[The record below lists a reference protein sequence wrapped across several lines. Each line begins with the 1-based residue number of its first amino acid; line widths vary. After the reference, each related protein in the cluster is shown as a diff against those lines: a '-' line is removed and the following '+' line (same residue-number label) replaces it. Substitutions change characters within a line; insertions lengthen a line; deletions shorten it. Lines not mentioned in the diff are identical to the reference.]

1 MKSNGKSV
9 EYLKGLIHELRKQPR
24 ETEWLEFKID
34 DDEPQAI
41 GEYISALSN
50 SATLQGKVNAY
61 VVWGVTDSDHKTV
74 GTHFLPFARKVGNEE
89 LESWLLR
96 LLEPKIH
103 FSFSEIDIEGHRIIL
118 LEIQR
123 AARRPVSFS
132 GLEYI
137 RIGQYKKKLK
147 DFPEKERALW
157 RIFDQS
163 PFESGVVEERLPGQE
178 VLKLLDYPSYFD
190 LLKATLPET
199 AKGILDA
206 LSSDQLICPCSAGG
220 WNITNLG
227 AILFAKDIN
236 NFKSLRR
243 KAVRVIQYKGRDR
256 TQTLKELDGVKG
268 YASAFQGLI
277 SYING
282 LLPSNEIVGQALR
295 KTVPM
300 FPERAVRELVAN
312 ALIHQDFSLT
322 GTGPMVEIF
331 EDRIEFTNP
340 GIPLVEPDRF
350 VDRPPMSRNEALASL
365 LRRTGI
371 CEERGSGWDK
381 VVFDTE
387 FYQLP
392 APLAEVITD
401 HTRVVLYA
409 HRSLSKMD
417 KADKV
422 RAVYLHACLRYV
434 SRQNMTNTSVRERF
448 GIKAKNMA
456 MASRLI
462 RDAVECGLI
471 VPFDIEAAPKLMR
484 YVPYWANPRVEDAS

>member
-1 MKSNGKSV
+1 MRPSGQPI
-9 EYLKGLIHELRKQPR
+9 EYLTGLIHELRKQPR

-34 DDEPQAI
+34 DDEPQGI

-50 SATLQGKVNAY
+50 SATLQGKVTAY
-61 VVWGVTDSDHKTV
+61 VLWGVTDSEHTIV
-74 GTHFLPFARKVGNEE
+74 GTHFLPSARKVGNEE

-96 LLEPKIH
+96 LLEPKIL
-103 FSFSEIDIEGHRIIL
+103 FSFSEIDIEGCRIVL

-123 AARRPVSFS
+123 AAHRPVSFS
-132 GLEYI
+132 GQEYI

-157 RIFDQS
+157 RIFDKS
-163 PFESGVVEERLPGQE
+163 PFESGVVAERVTGQE
-178 VLKLLDYPSYFD
+178 VLKAIDYPSYFD

-199 AKGILDA
+199 AKGILDVLA
-206 LSSDQLICPCSAGG
+206 SDQLICPCDAGG

-236 NFKSLRR
+236 SFRSLKR

-256 TQTLKELDGVKG
+256 TQTLKEQDGVRG

-322 GTGPMVEIF
+322 GAGPMVEIF
-331 EDRIEFTNP
+331 EDRIEFTNS
-340 GIPLVEPDRF
+340 GVPLVDPERF
-350 VDRPPMSRNEALASL
+350 VDRPPVSRNETLASL

-387 FYQLP
+387 LYQLP

-409 HRSLSKMD
+409 HRSLTKMD

-434 SRQNMTNTSVRERF
+434 SRQNLTNTSVRERF
-448 GIKAKNMA
+448 GIKAKNIA

-462 RDAVECGLI
+462 RDAVEAGLI
-471 VPFDIEAAPKLMR
+471 APFDLEAAPKLMR
-484 YVPYWANPRVEDAS
+484 YVPYWANPRGEEAT

>member
-1 MKSNGKSV
+1 MKTTAQPA
-9 EYLKGLIHELRKQPR
+9 EYLRGLVQELRKQPR
-24 ETEWLEFKID
+24 ETEWLEFKVD

-41 GEYISALSN
+41 GEYVSALSN
-50 SATLQGKVNAY
+50 SACLQGKVNAY
-61 VVWGVTDSDHKTV
+61 VVWGVSDSGHEIA
-74 GTHFLPFARKVGNEE
+74 GTHFMPFTKKVGNEE

-96 LLEPKIH
+96 LLEPKIL
-103 FSFSEIDIEGHRIIL
+103 FSFYEIDIEGRRIVL

-132 GLEYI
+132 GHEYV
-137 RIGQYKKKLK
+137 RIGQYKKKPK

-163 PFESGVVEERLPGQE
+163 PFESGVAAEHVGGQE
-178 VLKLLDYPSYFD
+178 VLKSLDYPSYFD

-199 AKGILDA
+199 ANGVLDA
-206 LSSDQLICPCSAGG
+206 LASDQIICPCDAGG

-236 NFKSLRR
+236 GFTNLRR

-256 TQTLKELDGVKG
+256 TQTLKEQDGIKG
-268 YASAFQGLI
+268 YASGFQELI

-282 LLPSNEIVGQALR
+282 ILPSNEIMGQALR

-312 ALIHQDFSLT
+312 ALMHQDFSIT
-322 GTGPMVEIF
+322 GAGPMVEIF

-340 GIPLVEPDRF
+340 GIPLVEPERF

-392 APLAEVITD
+392 APLA
-401 HTRVVLYA
+401 
-409 HRSLSKMD
+409 
-417 KADKV
+417 
-422 RAVYLHACLRYV
+422 
-434 SRQNMTNTSVRERF
+434 
-448 GIKAKNMA
+448 
-456 MASRLI
+456 
-462 RDAVECGLI
+462 
-471 VPFDIEAAPKLMR
+471 
-484 YVPYWANPRVEDAS
+484 

>member
-1 MKSNGKSV
+1 MKSSGHTS
-9 EYLKGLIHELRKQPR
+9 EYLTGLIHELRKQPR

-50 SATLQGKVNAY
+50 SATLQGKANAY
-61 VVWGVTDSDHKTV
+61 VIWGVTDSEHTIV
-74 GTHFLPFARKVGNEE
+74 GTHFRPFARKVGNEE
-89 LESWLLR
+89 IESWLLR
-96 LLEPKIH
+96 LLEPKIL
-103 FSFSEIDIEGHRIIL
+103 FSFSEIDIEGNRIVL
-118 LEIQR
+118 LEIQK
-123 AARRPVSFS
+123 AASRPVSFS
-132 GLEYI
+132 GQEYI

-157 RIFDQS
+157 RTFDQS
-163 PFESGVVEERLPGQE
+163 PFEGGFVAEHVLGQE
-178 VLKLLDYPSYFD
+178 VLKSIDYPSYFD

-199 AKGILDA
+199 ANGILDA
-206 LSSDQLICPCSAGG
+206 LASDQLICPCDAGG

-236 NFKSLRR
+236 NFKSLKR
-243 KAVRVIQYKGRDR
+243 KAIRVIQYKGRDR
-256 TQTLKELDGVKG
+256 TQTLKEQDGVKG

-300 FPERAVRELVAN
+300 FPERAIRELVAN

-322 GTGPMVEIF
+322 GTGPKVEIF

-340 GIPLVEPDRF
+340 GIPLVDPERF
-350 VDRPPMSRNEALASL
+350 VDRPPISRNEVLASL

-392 APLAEVITD
+392 APLAEVTAD

-417 KADKV
+417 KADKA

-434 SRQNMTNTSVRERF
+434 SQQNMTNTNVRERF
-448 GIKAKNMA
+448 GIKAKNIA

-462 RDAVECGLI
+462 RDAVEARLI
-471 VPFDIEAAPKLMR
+471 VPFDLEAAPKLMR
-484 YVPYWANPRVEDAS
+484 YVPYWANPRGEQAT